1 MSEMSED
8 GKIASLV
15 EKLLKAQ
22 QDLLYCEY
30 VRKKVAPRTLKE
42 KINSI
47 LKRLEKAG
55 VVIDRSSA
63 GLDGLEG

>member
-1 MSEMSED
+1 MSDMSED

-30 VRKKVAPRTLKE
+30 VRKKVAPRTLKG

-47 LKRLEKAG
+47 LKSLEKAG
-55 VVIDRSSA
+55 VAINRGAS
-63 GLDGLEG
+63 GLNGLEK